1 MMKSRFIFYGI
12 LACLLLCAIYFH
24 NNAASIYESCGN
36 SYYKKGNTTRAI
48 ECYEKAFSLGNQ
60 KVKTRE
66 NYVNLLINSPMTID
80 AQEKLVNIAEDDI
93 KDAAQSN
100 AEYFLYNLKREIHN
114 KYPLNYIKQAP
125 YNQKIVHWGNLPIT
139 YTFRNTG
146 NAPDEIIKAI
156 DSAFDEWELR
166 SAHRIYFSKVHSS
179 KADIIIEIRQNPE
192 NGNPQYGQKYVIAN
206 TTPSISNNKL
216 KCMNIKFNLRDPD
229 NNMFK
234 PNQIYNTALHEIF
247 HALGFMGHSF
257 DKKNIMYMS
266 TNKAAELNNKK
277 LELQKADVS
286 TLELLYKIKPDITN
300 ADNLEYEYVPYLVLG
315 DSEEVNHSKIEEAKN
330 YISKAPALPGGYI
343 DLAESYVADK
353 KYAEAIKCLEK
364 ALSLS
369 NNNETKYI
377 VYYNL
382 AVSYFYIGNYELAG
396 DNIER
401 AKLIRDTEELHH
413 ISAENYLKQK
423 DTNKAI
429 EEYKY
434 LVNTV
439 PENID
444 YMINLV
450 NIYVNEHNYIEARK
464 ILKTFI
470 EKNPQEKNSER
481 LSPYKVLLF

>member
-1 MMKSRFIFYGI
+1 MKSRLIIYG
-12 LACLLLCAIYFH
+12 LLVCLLLGALYFR
-24 NNAASIYESCGN
+24 NNASSIYESWGN
-36 SYYKKGNTTRAI
+36 NYNKKGNVQKAI
-48 ECYEKAFSLGNQ
+48 EYYEKSFNLGN
-60 KVKTRE
+60 KKAKTRD
-66 NYVNLLINSPMTID
+66 NYVNLLINSPLTID
-80 AQEKLVNIAEDDI
+80 AQQKLVNIAEDKIQDSAS
-93 KDAAQSN
+93 KN

-139 YTFRNTG
+139 YIFKNG
-146 NAPDEIIKAI
+146 NSVPPEIIKAI
-156 DSAFDEWELR
+156 DSAFDEWEFR
-166 SAHRIYFSKVHSS
+166 SAHRIYFSRVNNGN
-179 KADIIIEIRQNPE
+179 ADITIEFRQNPD

-206 TTPSISNNKL
+206 TTPSISGNKL
-216 KCMNIKFNLRDPD
+216 KNMNIKFNLRDPD
-229 NNMFK
+229 NKMFT

-257 DKKNIMYMS
+257 DKNNVMYIA
-266 TNKAAELNNKK
+266 TNKKSESEDEKV
-277 LELQKADVS
+277 ELQKADLS

-300 ADNLEYEYVPYLVLG
+300 SDNLEYEYVPYLILG
-315 DSEEVNHSKIEEAKN
+315 DNEEIASSKTKEAKN

-343 DLAESYVADK
+343 DLAETLVGKK

-364 ALSLS
+364 ALRLS
-369 NNNETKYI
+369 NNDETSYI
-377 VYYNL
+377 IYYNL
-382 AVSYFYIGNYELAG
+382 AVSYFYVGNYEMTK
-396 DNIER
+396 DYIER
-401 AKLIRDTEELHH
+401 AKMIHDTEELHFLL
-413 ISAENYLKQK
+413 AENYLKQK
-423 DTNKAI
+423 DTHSAA

-434 LVNTV
+434 LVETV

-464 ILKTFI
+464 VLKSFV